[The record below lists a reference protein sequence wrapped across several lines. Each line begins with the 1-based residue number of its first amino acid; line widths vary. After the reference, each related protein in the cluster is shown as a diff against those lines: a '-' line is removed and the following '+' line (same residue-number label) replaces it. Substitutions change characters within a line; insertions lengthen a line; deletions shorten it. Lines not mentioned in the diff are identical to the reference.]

1 MKNLLTKLVICFCIF
16 VFNGFSMKAQSK
28 YILAQ
33 NNPFD
38 LVNLSSFASPALGDI
53 DNDGDLDLFVGQY
66 NSNDMLF
73 FRNIGTAN
81 MPIYEMQSGK
91 FNPLDIYSSN
101 SGCNAPSLVDIDHD
115 GDLDAF
121 VGIYTYLIRHLK
133 NDGNANVPEFVWPTN
148 MENPL
153 DQVMTEGICSFPAFV
168 DIDNDMDDDV
178 FISDGNGIILFYRN
192 KGNKNSP
199 NFDLDTT
206 HNPFKNVNLSARTK
220 IAFHDINADGL
231 IDAVI
236 SHDAQTPELL
246 YFENTGSINNA
257 VFVQMLGTSN
267 PFNGITGPV
276 ALVPAFADIDG
287 DGDKDLVLGTNQII
301 RLYEAVNSS
310 DANTFDKYAIF
321 KIYPNPSNGHIT
333 VTNLPIGSTLK
344 VLDITGKLLYSLKT
358 NSENEIIDT
367 EIFMNGVY
375 SIRLENNGNL
385 HNKKLVVSK

>member
-1 MKNLLTKLVICFCIF
+1 MKNLLTKLAICFCIF
-16 VFNGFSMKAQSK
+16 VFNGFIMKAQSK

-33 NNPFD
+33 NNPFA

-101 SGCNAPSLVDIDHD
+101 SGCNAPALVDINHD

-148 MENPL
+148 MDNPL
-153 DQVMTEGICSFPAFV
+153 EMVMTEGICSFPAFV

-192 KGNKNSP
+192 RGNKNSP
-199 NFDLDTT
+199 IFDLDTIN
-206 HNPFKNVNLSARTK
+206 NPFINLNLTARTK

-257 VFVQMLGTSN
+257 VFVQKLGTSN

-310 DANTFDKYAIF
+310 DVNNFDKYANF
-321 KIYPNPSNGHIT
+321 KIYPNPSNGLLT
-333 VTNLPIGSTLK
+333 VSNLPIGSTLK

-375 SIRLENNGNL
+375 SIRLENKGNL